1 MSDTRYC
8 STCGARL
15 VPDAVLCGECG
26 TRFREAPFQQ
36 RTSEAPGAW
45 AAAPRRREAAEPL
58 AAEQEAGPGIE
69 LISRDSLRP
78 PAPEATQ
85 MRGAAH
91 QYDRPMS
98 APSAPPMPGASPAW
112 SSPPPAPS
120 GAPAGLEPPLD
131 GCEVGSPLQRIGAA
145 LIDGAIATVLGLP
158 LAVGLVLLT
167 ASGGATLLVQ
177 ILIGLGTAVVVALA
191 IVVIWLQGSK
201 ALTPGKAALG
211 LRTVRLST
219 GRPIG
224 FLRSLGRHLLLAIS
238 PINLIMIVPIL
249 FEATTRR
256 GLHDRIVDS
265 VVVDIRRGRNPLL
278 ARPDDFA
285 RESAEHFLP
294 SRPIP
299 VSTHDNLMTTPGA
312 PWGMSGSEADA
323 LWTQSAPASSP
334 MIERSPWAPVTE
346 ARDADAEPP
355 VRDADAEPPGRS
367 AAEPPPAPTSSTPG
381 SHAAPPAPG
390 AVDQGG
396 PADVVEDTVVP
407 DWLRDDD
414 DEDLDRTRV
423 APPARPRTVRVVL
436 DDGSRHT
443 SAVPV
448 RIGRNPDAEPGH
460 EVLAVSDATRS
471 ISKTHLALD
480 IDGDRILVTDLGSTN
495 GTTAVEGDEST
506 ELEPQESRTVA
517 SGTSLQMGERTLIV
531 EIVP

>member
-15 VPDAVLCGECG
+15 TPDAVLCGECG
-26 TRFREAPFQQ
+26 ARFREAPFQQ

-45 AAAPRRREAAEPL
+45 AAAPRRREAAEPV
-58 AAEQEAGPGIE
+58 AEEREAEPGIE

-98 APSAPPMPGASPAW
+98 ARSAPPMPGGSPAW

-120 GAPAGLEPPLD
+120 AAPAGLEPPLD
-131 GCEVGSPLQRIGAA
+131 GCEVAGPLRRIGAA
-145 LIDGAIATVLGLP
+145 LIDGAIATVLSLP
-158 LAVGLVLLT
+158 LGIGLGLLA

-191 IVVIWLQGSK
+191 IVIVWLHGSK

-211 LRTVRLST
+211 LRTVRPGT

-238 PINLIMIVPIL
+238 PVNLIMIVPIL
-249 FEATTRR
+249 FDATTRR
-256 GLHDRIVDS
+256 GLHDRIVGS
-265 VVVDIRRGRNPLL
+265 IVVDIRRGRNPLL

-312 PWGMSGSEADA
+312 PWGMSEPEADA
-323 LWTQSAPASSP
+323 LWAQPAPASSP
-334 MIERSPWAPVTE
+334 MIERSPWAPVTQTRE
-346 ARDADAEPP
+346 GDAVPPARSE
-355 VRDADAEPPGRS
+355 
-367 AAEPPPAPTSSTPG
+367 AEPPPAPAPSGMG
-381 SHAAPPAPG
+381 SHAAPPLAE
-390 AVDQGG
+390 AVEREDRS
-396 PADVVEDTVVP
+396 DVVEDTVVP
-407 DWLRDDD
+407 DWLRDDE

-423 APPARPRTVRVVL
+423 APPARLRRRTVRVIL
-436 DDGSRHT
+436 DDGTEHT

-448 RIGRNPDAEPGH
+448 RIGRNPATEPGH
-460 EVLAVSDATRS
+460 EVLAVSDTTRS

-495 GTTAVEGDEST
+495 GTTAVEGDQRT
-506 ELEPQESRTVA
+506 ELEPQEGRAVG
-517 SGTSLQMGERTLIV
+517 SGTSLQMGERTLVV